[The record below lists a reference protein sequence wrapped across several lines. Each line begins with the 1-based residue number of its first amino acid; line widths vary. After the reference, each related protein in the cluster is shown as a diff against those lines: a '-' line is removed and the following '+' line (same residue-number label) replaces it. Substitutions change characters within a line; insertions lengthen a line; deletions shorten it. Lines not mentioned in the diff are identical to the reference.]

1 MTAYLFLG
9 ADKAQKDAQ
18 INEIKKRFLPSRE
31 SHEFD
36 HELLYGHKL
45 DSDTLKK
52 SLLALP
58 AVTAQRV
65 IVLRQCDKLD
75 PHNRELL
82 LEFLRQKNDNVVV
95 ILESETMG
103 PGDSFATAL
112 KPYVRLVDLG
122 APAVKNVFDM
132 MRLVGMRQSTEALT
146 LLFQLV
152 SAGTSPVQI
161 MGGMVWSWGR
171 SRDRMPAQRF
181 QEGLK
186 AMQEADLSI
195 KRSRLKPEYA
205 LELLVVK
212 LCSL

>member
-1 MTAYLFLG
+1 MNAYLFLG

-18 INEIKKRFLPSRE
+18 IGEIKKRFLPSRE
-31 SHEFD
+31 SREFD
-36 HELLYGHKL
+36 YELLYGHKL
-45 DSDTLKK
+45 DSDTFKK

-65 IVLRQCDKLD
+65 ILLRECDKLI

-82 LEFLRQKNDNVVV
+82 FEFLRQKNDNVVV
-95 ILESETMG
+95 ILESETME
-103 PGDSFATAL
+103 PGDSFTAAL
-112 KPYVRLVDLG
+112 KPYVKVVDLG

-132 MRLVGMRQSTEALT
+132 MRWVGMRKPSEALMI
-146 LLFQLV
+146 LFQLI
-152 SAGTSPVQI
+152 SAGTNPLQI
-161 MGGMVWSWGR
+161 LGGIVWSWGR
-171 SRDRMPAQRF
+171 SRDRLPARRF
-181 QEGLK
+181 QQGLE